1 MSSFEPTASRV
12 NHTCLRYPAFPREP
26 AVLVRL
32 IKHLYKRLHTHGC
45 MRLKPYGISPPEYE
59 ILMMLYG
66 TPDQSITPTEVSEA
80 ASEKPANI
88 TRLTDQLC
96 EKGLIKRCNSPD
108 DRRKIVLTLLPAG
121 LALIESLLPDA
132 CALLHAETA
141 VLSEVEQVRLE
152 KLLKKL
158 LEGVDALERS

>member
-1 MSSFEPTASRV
+1 MSSFDPTASRV
-12 NHTCLRYPAFPREP
+12 DHTCVRYPAFPREP

-32 IKHLYKRLHTHGC
+32 IKHLYKRLHTQGC
-45 MRLKPYGISPPEYE
+45 VRLKPYGISPPEYE

-66 TPDQSITPTEVSEA
+66 TPEQSITPTEVAEA

-96 EKGLIKRCNSPD
+96 AKGLITRASSAE

-121 LALIESLLPDA
+121 LALVESLLPDA
-132 CALLHAETA
+132 CTLLNAETA
-141 VLSEVEQVRLE
+141 SMSEAEQVRLE

-158 LEGVDALERS
+158 LDGVDAVDS

>member
-1 MSSFEPTASRV
+1 MSSFDPTASRV
-12 NHTCLRYPAFPREP
+12 DHTCIRYPAFPREP

-32 IKHLYKRLHTHGC
+32 IKHIYKRLHTHGC
-45 MRLKPYGISPPEYE
+45 TLLKPYGISPPEYE

-66 TPDQSITPTEVSEA
+66 TPAQAITPTEVAEA

-96 EKGLIKRCNSPD
+96 EKGLITRSTSPD

-121 LALIESLLPDA
+121 LALIESLLPDV
-132 CALLHAETA
+132 CTLVNAETA
-141 VLSEVEQVRLE
+141 SMSEAEQVRLE

-158 LEGVDALERS
+158 LHGVDAISE